1 MRTGSGTQNSGGLA
15 PLRLAGY
22 LLIGLRDEIEA
33 QFRWHDC
40 GRNSQKRENMARSH
54 GKRPLWKKLTRGEL
68 RRTVRILIEDP
79 WFFRIAV
86 VCVLGVAAM
95 ALFVLKLWNTAPPW
109 HKGTM
114 RISGL
119 DVVQSWS
126 LRRTAEARAR
136 EGKLPEA
143 MAAWRGAI
151 INSPANTEIYRGM
164 LQTLID
170 AKERRREYIPFG
182 VAEGRMLL
190 ELSRTNAAD
199 LELIASFFRR
209 FELFDWELA
218 MLRGHSTNLTAGGNK
233 LYAEALFFTGDMPR
247 FSAAWKEH
255 ADQFTNDSRLAL
267 VRTAWSAEWG
277 PAGGMLPAR
286 RELAAACRDPRM
298 GNYAAKLQLQV
309 SYHLPDFPSYKSAL
323 DQLIDAHEDRV
334 IDHVR
339 YWRLLQDEGRATEA
353 SDLARRYSDS
363 PLTSQDVLQMANV
376 FDALKMTDYAVVFLA
391 KQILVFREDA
401 DLWVTRAE
409 MLTRL
414 RRWDDLREMAV
425 AMRFDYYLGQL
436 ENAGSIFP
444 KVLESPFPTPSM
456 AVRAA
461 ANLRTIGFPKVATE
475 LLKTNEAV
483 FSNQKEF
490 WLQLTISAYAS
501 GDSVLLERA
510 ARRGYELD
518 PTSTQAINDYAAA
531 LIANR
536 AQPDEAV
543 TLTLKLI
550 ADDPERLGFLI
561 NHAMALILNR
571 RLDEAERILDRIQ
584 SSTLTSFD
592 SALVHYAR
600 FDIWVQRNQPA
611 RAKEEAAKIERR
623 YLLPIQARFIDDN
636 LARFESE

>member
-1 MRTGSGTQNSGGLA
+1 
-15 PLRLAGY
+15 
-22 LLIGLRDEIEA
+22 
-33 QFRWHDC
+33 
-40 GRNSQKRENMARSH
+40 
-54 GKRPLWKKLTRGEL
+54 
-68 RRTVRILIEDP
+68 
-79 WFFRIAV
+79 
-86 VCVLGVAAM
+86 
-95 ALFVLKLWNTAPPW
+95 
-109 HKGTM
+109 
-114 RISGL
+114 
-119 DVVQSWS
+119 
-126 LRRTAEARAR
+126 
-136 EGKLPEA
+136 
-143 MAAWRGAI
+143 
-151 INSPANTEIYRGM
+151 
-164 LQTLID
+164 
-170 AKERRREYIPFG
+170 
-182 VAEGRMLL
+182 
-190 ELSRTNAAD
+190 
-199 LELIASFFRR
+199 
-209 FELFDWELA
+209 
-218 MLRGHSTNLTAGGNK
+218 
-233 LYAEALFFTGDMPR
+233 
-247 FSAAWKEH
+247 
-255 ADQFTNDSRLAL
+255 
-267 VRTAWSAEWG
+267 
-277 PAGGMLPAR
+277 
-286 RELAAACRDPRM
+286 
-298 GNYAAKLQLQV
+298 
-309 SYHLPDFPSYKSAL
+309 
-323 DQLIDAHEDRV
+323 
-334 IDHVR
+334 
-339 YWRLLQDEGRATEA
+339 LLQDEGRATEA

-425 AMRFDYYLGQL
+425 AMRSERRLARRLTSYSYYVDGLVDYYLGQL

-571 RLDEAERILDRIQ
+571 RLDEAERI
-584 SSTLTSFD
+584 
-592 SALVHYAR
+592 VHVDQLR
-600 FDIWVQRNQPA
+600 QRPGSL
-611 RAKEEAAKIERR
+611 RPIR
-623 YLLPIQARFIDDN
+623 YLGPKKPTRPSQGRGRQNRTPLLVADSGPFHR
-636 LARFESE
+636 